1 MHTRIDDYSQA
12 NNIQL
17 LFKIMAT
24 FTHTKQ
30 NAYTDLLYRHNVRA
44 QQWSG
49 ALDNELQALYA
60 SLQLF

>member
-1 MHTRIDDYSQA
+1 
-12 NNIQL
+12 
-17 LFKIMAT
+17 MAT

-44 QQWSG
+44 QQWSD
-49 ALDNELQALYA
+49 ALGNELQALYA